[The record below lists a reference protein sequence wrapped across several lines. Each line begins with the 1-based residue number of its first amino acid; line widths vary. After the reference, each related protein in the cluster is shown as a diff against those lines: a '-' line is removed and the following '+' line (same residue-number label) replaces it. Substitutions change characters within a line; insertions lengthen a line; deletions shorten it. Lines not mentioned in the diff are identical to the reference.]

1 MSKIKWNK
9 KEGKLYSKPQ
19 NPYKKTRKP
28 KRSAK
33 PRRPLSKTYQKKAP
47 IRPKLKLKYQKIKGW
62 RNQKNHQKASMHDNS
77 IKVDTII
84 IIIESKQKKEN
95 EIEKIKTNQVTEEI
109 GELEGEESSD
119 TLDQLERIFLGI
131 ICHQKST
138 EIF

>member
-1 MSKIKWNK
+1 
-9 KEGKLYSKPQ
+9 
-19 NPYKKTRKP
+19 
-28 KRSAK
+28 
-33 PRRPLSKTYQKKAP
+33 
-47 IRPKLKLKYQKIKGW
+47 
-62 RNQKNHQKASMHDNS
+62 MHDNS

-84 IIIESKQKKEN
+84 KIIESKRKKEN

>member
-1 MSKIKWNK
+1 
-9 KEGKLYSKPQ
+9 
-19 NPYKKTRKP
+19 
-28 KRSAK
+28 
-33 PRRPLSKTYQKKAP
+33 
-47 IRPKLKLKYQKIKGW
+47 
-62 RNQKNHQKASMHDNS
+62 MHDNS